1 MRKFLRKIFLNNF
14 KNIFFMIVNSD
25 SKYFEF
31 NKIELKIKKKSKLG
45 NKDDKLIT
53 RFDQIITPK
62 VLNTGEWEY
71 FIIKFI
77 LKYSKNKN
85 YEYHFFDIGSN
96 IGLISKQLLIKNNSI
111 KRFHC
116 IEPEKNN
123 FEIMKNNLIKFK
135 NVSFYNFALTNKK
148 LKKKKIF
155 LNMEN
160 FGDFSLLKN
169 FNNYYSYI
177 DTVNINSFFKKI
189 ILKYKIKNIIYKSDT
204 QGFDES
210 LIFSL
215 DKKILNRIDILILEI
230 SNFKYL
236 MKNKNK
242 LINIIKDFKI
252 IEDEKGQKINLDMI
266 LRKINKQKEF
276 NLLISRY

>member
-14 KNIFFMIVNSD
+14 KNIFFMIINSE

-31 NKIELKIKKKSKLG
+31 NKIELKIKKKCRLG
-45 NKDDKLIT
+45 KKDSKLIT

-62 VLNTGEWEY
+62 ILNTGGWEY

-85 YEYHFFDIGSN
+85 YKYHFFDIGSN
-96 IGLISKQLLIKNNSI
+96 IGLISKQLLMKNNSI
-111 KRFHC
+111 KKFHC

-123 FEIMKNNLIKFK
+123 FEILKNNLIHFK
-135 NVSFYNFALTNKK
+135 NVLFYNFALTNNN

-155 LNMEN
+155 LNKSN
-160 FGDFSLLKN
+160 FGDFSLFKN
-169 FNNYYSYI
+169 LESHYSFVE
-177 DTVNINSFFKKI
+177 TVNINLFFKKI
-189 ILKYKIKNIIYKSDT
+189 ISRYKIENIIYKSDT
-204 QGFDES
+204 QGFDEA

-215 DKKILNRIDILILEI
+215 DKKILNKIDILILEI

-236 MKNKNK
+236 IKNKNK
-242 LINIIKDFKI
+242 FINIIKDYNI
-252 IEDEKGQKINLDMI
+252 IEDEKGQKINFDMI
-266 LRKINKQKEF
+266 LKKINKQEEF

>member
-1 MRKFLRKIFLNNF
+1 
-14 KNIFFMIVNSD
+14 MIINSD

-45 NKDDKLIT
+45 KKDDKLIT

-62 VLNTGEWEY
+62 ILKTGEWEY
-71 FIIKFI
+71 FVIKFI

-85 YEYHFFDIGSN
+85 NKYHFFDIGSN
-96 IGLISKQLLIKNNSI
+96 IGLISKQLLMQNNSI
-111 KRFHC
+111 EKLHC

-123 FEIMKNNLIKFK
+123 FEILKNNLIQYK
-135 NVSFYNFALTNKK
+135 NVLFYNFALTNNK

-155 LNMEN
+155 LSKEN

-169 FNNYYSYI
+169 LNNHYSFI
-177 DTVNINSFFKKI
+177 DTVNINLFFRKM

-204 QGFDES
+204 QGFDET

-215 DKKILNRIDILILEI
+215 DKKILNKIDILILEI

-242 LINIIKDFKI
+242 LINIIKDFKV
-252 IEDEKGQKINLDMI
+252 IEDERGQKINLDMI
-266 LRKINKQKEF
+266 LKKINKQKEF

>member
-1 MRKFLRKIFLNNF
+1 
-14 KNIFFMIVNSD
+14 MIINSD

-45 NKDDKLIT
+45 KKDDKLIT

-62 VLNTGEWEY
+62 ILKTGEWEY
-71 FIIKFI
+71 FVIKFI

-85 YEYHFFDIGSN
+85 NKYHFFDIGSN
-96 IGLISKQLLIKNNSI
+96 IGLISKQLLMKNNAI
-111 KRFHC
+111 KKFHC

-123 FEIMKNNLIKFK
+123 FEIMKNNLIQFK
-135 NVSFYNFALTNKK
+135 NVLFYNFALTNNKS
-148 LKKKKIF
+148 KKKKIF
-155 LNMEN
+155 LNKEN

-169 FNNYYSYI
+169 SNGHYCFIN
-177 DTVNINSFFKKI
+177 TVNINLFFKKI
-189 ILKYKIKNIIYKSDT
+189 ISKYKINNIIYKSDT
-204 QGFDES
+204 QGFDET

-215 DKKILNRIDILILEI
+215 DKKILNKVDILILEI

-236 MKNKNK
+236 IKNKDK
-242 LINIIKDFKI
+242 LINIIKDFKV
-252 IEDEKGQKINLDMI
+252 IEDERGQRINLDII
-266 LRKINKQKEF
+266 LKKINKQKEF